1 MSLEQQLRQ
10 AVHHVADRTP
20 VPEVDLDA
28 VRARARTNWRPRVAV
43 AVTAAVVVI
52 ILAATSLLIGRS
64 GSKPEP
70 LGPVKPPGILVG
82 AVPVWYDAAGLHRGD
97 VVEKTPV
104 TLFTDTNRME
114 THVNLGG
121 VLALVRRG
129 ALYRDLTNDDVWFHP
144 WGGEPRVVGHDSSA
158 GPGGDPDGDVA
169 HGSTARSSSSTTPH
183 AVASSPAR
191 NPAMTIPSYC
201 GTRGWSVTPAPS
213 T

>member
-1 MSLEQQLRQ
+1 M
-10 AVHHVADRTP
+10 
-20 VPEVDLDA
+20 
-28 VRARARTNWRPRVAV
+28 

-52 ILAATSLLIGRS
+52 ILAATSLLIGRG

-104 TLFTDTNRME
+104 TLFTDTNRLQTQSTSVVCSRWCAAAPCTATPPTTMCGSTPGE
-114 THVNLGG
+114 AS
-121 VLALVRRG
+121 LAWSGTTRLP
-129 ALYRDLTNDDVWFHP
+129 AQ
-144 WGGEPRVVGHDSSA
+144 VVTPTATS
-158 GPGGDPDGDVA
+158 P

-201 GTRGWSVTPAPS
+201 GTRGWSIAPGPS